1 MYDQWLDASTRTVEC
16 YKKETPVGSAMVVR
30 SREAD
35 YGYASFVY
43 RGVLRCADIHFSSLE
58 EAQEWA
64 DSTLGVTL
72 RERAV
77 GA

>member
-1 MYDQWLDASTRTVEC
+1 MYDQWTDSSTRSVEC
-16 YKKETPVGSAMVVR
+16 YKKETPLGSAMVVR
-30 SREAD
+30 SKEAD

-43 RGVLRCADIHFSSLE
+43 NGVLRCADTHFSSLE

-64 DSTLGVTL
+64 ESMLGVPL
-72 RERAV
+72 YERAL